1 MKEGLLH
8 KVKTDFLWVER
19 YRPTIVE
26 DCILPDSIKNVFK
39 GFVSQ
44 KEIPNLLLSG
54 SAGVGKTTI
63 AKALC
68 DEIGASY
75 IMING
80 SDEGRF
86 LDTVRNRIRTF
97 ASTVSLTSGAS
108 HKVVIIDEADNT
120 TNDVQLSLRSAV
132 EEFHSNCRFIFTCN
146 FINKIIEPL
155 HSRCTVVDF
164 RVKNGQSVALQGQFF
179 ERLRG
184 ILKTENVKFEDKV
197 LAKLIKRYY
206 PDWRRL
212 INECQR
218 YSAAGSIDAAI
229 LVDVADTNF
238 ESLLVA
244 LKQKDFKTVKG
255 WVVQHMD
262 TDPTTIFRKI
272 YDSTYTVLKPASNP
286 EAVLIIARY
295 MKDATIVADNEIN
308 LLACL
313 TEIMMSCEFK

>member
-1 MKEGLLH
+1 MNN
-8 KVKTDFLWVER
+8 DFLWVEK
-19 YRPTIVE
+19 YRPSIVE
-26 DCILPDSIKNVFK
+26 DCILPDSIKNVFQ
-39 GFVSQ
+39 GFVDQ
-44 KEIPNLLLSG
+44 RELPNLLLTG

-68 DEIGASY
+68 DEIKASY
-75 IMING
+75 IIING

-120 TNDVQLSLRSAV
+120 TNDAQLSLRAAV

-146 FINKIIEPL
+146 FINRIIEPL

-164 RVKNGQSVALQGQFF
+164 RVNNGKSVELQGQFF
-179 ERLRG
+179 ERLRW
-184 ILKTENVKFEDKV
+184 ILKNEEVKFEDKV

-218 YSAAGSIDAAI
+218 YSATGSIDAAI
-229 LVDVADTNF
+229 LVDVSDTNF

-244 LKQKDFKTVKG
+244 LKKKDFKNVKV
-255 WVVQHMD
+255 WVVQHLD
-262 TDPTTIFRKI
+262 NDPSMVMRKI
-272 YDSTYTVLKPASNP
+272 YDSLYGVLQPTSIP
-286 EAVLIIARY
+286 EAVLIIAKY
-295 MKDATIVADNEIN
+295 MKDITIVPDQEIN
-308 LLACL
+308 MLACL

>member
-1 MKEGLLH
+1 M
-8 KVKTDFLWVER
+8 
-19 YRPTIVE
+19 
-26 DCILPDSIKNVFK
+26 
-39 GFVSQ
+39 
-44 KEIPNLLLSG
+44 LSG

-164 RVKNGQSVALQGQFF
+164 RVKNGQSVSLQGQFF
-179 ERLRG
+179 ERLRT
-184 ILKTENVKFEDKV
+184 ILKTEDVKFEDKV
-197 LAKLIKRYY
+197 LAKLIRRYY

-218 YSAAGSIDAAI
+218 YSASGSINAAI
-229 LVDVADTNF
+229 LVDVADVNLD
-238 ESLLVA
+238 SLLTA

-255 WVVQHMD
+255 WVVQHID
-262 TDPTTIFRKI
+262 NDPSMVMRKV
-272 YDSTYTVLKPASNP
+272 YDSLYGFLKPNSIP
-286 EAVLIIARY
+286 EAVLIIAKY
-295 MKDATIVADNEIN
+295 MKDITVVPDQEIN
-308 LLACL
+308 MLACL

>member
-1 MKEGLLH
+1 MSKE
-8 KVKTDFLWVER
+8 FLWVEK
-19 YRPTIVE
+19 YRPAIVE
-26 DCILPDSIKNVFK
+26 DCILPESIKKVFQ
-39 GFVSQ
+39 GFVEQ
-44 KEIPNLLLSG
+44 KELPNLLLSG

-164 RVKNGQSVALQGQFF
+164 RVKNGQSVTLQGQFF

-184 ILKTENVKFEDKV
+184 ILKKEDVQFEDKV
-197 LAKLIKRYY
+197 LAKLITRYY

-218 YSAAGSIDAAI
+218 YSANGAIDAAI
-229 LVDVADTNF
+229 LVDVADVNLDN
-238 ESLLVA
+238 LLTA
-244 LKQKDFKTVKG
+244 LTKKDFKTVKG
-255 WVVQHMD
+255 WVVQHID
-262 TDPTTIFRKI
+262 NDPSMVMRKV
-272 YDSTYTVLKPASNP
+272 YDSLYDVLKPASIP
-286 EAVLIIARY
+286 EAVLIIAKY
-295 MKDATIVADNEIN
+295 MRDITIVPDQEIN
-308 LLACL
+308 MLACL
-313 TEIMMSCEFK
+313 TEIMMSCEFR

>member
-1 MKEGLLH
+1 MSKE
-8 KVKTDFLWVER
+8 FLWVEK
-19 YRPTIVE
+19 YRPSVVK
-26 DCILPDSIKNVFK
+26 DCILPDTTRKVFQ
-39 GFVSQ
+39 GFVEQ
-44 KEIPNLLLSG
+44 GELPNLLLSG
-54 SAGVGKTTI
+54 TAGVGKTTI
-63 AKALC
+63 AKAMC

-75 IMING
+75 IIING

-86 LDTVRNRIRTF
+86 LDTVRNRVRQF
-97 ASTVSLTSGAS
+97 ATTVSLTSGAS

-120 TNDVQLSLRSAV
+120 TNDVQLSLRTAV

-164 RVKNGQSVALQGQFF
+164 RIKPEQATQLQGEFF
-179 ERLRG
+179 KRLRS
-184 ILKTENVKFEDKV
+184 ILTSEKVEYDDRV

-218 YSAAGSIDAAI
+218 YAATGPITSAI
-229 LVDVADTNF
+229 LVDVADVNLDALLS
-238 ESLLVA
+238 SL
-244 LKQKDFKTVKG
+244 KKKEFTTVKS

-262 TDPTTIFRKI
+262 NDPTMVMRKI
-272 YDSTYTVLKPASNP
+272 YDSLYGVLKPSSIP
-286 EAVLIIARY
+286 EAVLIIAKY
-295 MKDATIVADNEIN
+295 MNSIPIVPDQEVN

-313 TEIMMSCEFK
+313 TEVMMSCEFK

>member
-1 MKEGLLH
+1 MNK
-8 KVKTDFLWVER
+8 DFLWVEK

-26 DCILPDSIKNVFK
+26 DCILPDSIKKVFH
-39 GFVSQ
+39 GFVFQ
-44 KEIPNLLLSG
+44 RELPNLLLSG

-68 DEIGASY
+68 EEIGASY

-164 RVKNGQSVALQGQFF
+164 RVKNGQKLELQKQFF
-179 ERLRG
+179 DRLRW
-184 ILKTENVKFEDKV
+184 ILKNEEVKFEDKV
-197 LAKLIKRYY
+197 VAKLISRYY
-206 PDWRRL
+206 PDYRRL

-218 YSAAGSIDAAI
+218 YAANGAIDSAI
-229 LVDVADTNF
+229 LVDVADVNF
-238 ESLLVA
+238 DHLLTA
-244 LKQKDFKTVKG
+244 LKQKDFKTVKT

-262 TDPTTIFRKI
+262 NDPSMIMRKI
-272 YDSTYTVLKPASNP
+272 YDNLYDVLKPASIP
-286 EAVLIIARY
+286 EAVLVIAKY
-295 MKDATIVADNEIN
+295 MRDISNVPDQEIN
-308 LLACL
+308 MLACL
-313 TEIMMSCEFK
+313 TEIMMTCEFL

>member
-1 MKEGLLH
+1 M
-8 KVKTDFLWVER
+8 
-19 YRPTIVE
+19 
-26 DCILPDSIKNVFK
+26 
-39 GFVSQ
+39 
-44 KEIPNLLLSG
+44 
-54 SAGVGKTTI
+54 
-63 AKALC
+63 C

-75 IMING
+75 IVING

-86 LDTVRNRIRTF
+86 LDTVRNRVRQF
-97 ASTVSLTSGAS
+97 ATTVSLTSGAS

-120 TNDVQLSLRSAV
+120 TNDVQLSLRTAV

-164 RVKNGQSVALQGQFF
+164 RIKPEQATQLQGEFF
-179 ERLRG
+179 KRLRS
-184 ILKTENVKFEDKV
+184 ILTSEKVEYDDRV

-218 YSAAGSIDAAI
+218 YAATGSITSAI
-229 LVDVADTNF
+229 LVDVADVNLDALLS
-238 ESLLVA
+238 SL
-244 LKQKDFKTVKG
+244 KKKEFTTVKS

-262 TDPTTIFRKI
+262 NDPTMVMRKI
-272 YDSTYTVLKPASNP
+272 YDSLYGVLKPSSIP
-286 EAVLIIARY
+286 EAVLIIAKY
-295 MKDATIVADNEIN
+295 MNSIPIVPDQEVN

-313 TEIMMSCEFK
+313 TEVMMSCEFK

>member
-1 MKEGLLH
+1 MNN
-8 KVKTDFLWVER
+8 DFLWVEK

-26 DCILPDSIKNVFK
+26 DCILPDSIKNVFQ
-39 GFVSQ
+39 GFVDQ
-44 KEIPNLLLSG
+44 KELPNLLLTG

-75 IMING
+75 IIING

-120 TNDVQLSLRSAV
+120 TNDVQLSLRAAV

-146 FINKIIEPL
+146 FINRIIEPL

-164 RVKNGQSVALQGQFF
+164 RVNNGKSVALQGQFF
-179 ERLRG
+179 DRLRW
-184 ILKTENVKFEDKV
+184 ILKNEEVKFEDKV

-244 LKQKDFKTVKG
+244 LKQKDFKTVKV
-255 WVVQHMD
+255 WVVQHLD
-262 TDPTTIFRKI
+262 NDPSMVMRKI
-272 YDSTYTVLKPASNP
+272 YDSLYGVLKPASIP
-286 EAVLIIARY
+286 EAVLIIAKY
-295 MKDATIVADNEIN
+295 MKDITIVPDQEIN
-308 LLACL
+308 MLACL

>member
-1 MKEGLLH
+1 MSKE
-8 KVKTDFLWVER
+8 FLWVEK
-19 YRPTIVE
+19 YRPNIVE
-26 DCILPDSIKNVFK
+26 DCILPASTKEVFQ
-39 GFVSQ
+39 GFVDQ
-44 KEIPNLLLSG
+44 GELPNLLLSG
-54 SAGVGKTTI
+54 TAGVGKTTV

-68 DEIGASY
+68 DQIGASY
-75 IMING
+75 IVING

-86 LDTVRNRIRTF
+86 LDTVRNRIRQF

-120 TNDVQLSLRSAV
+120 TNDVQLSLRTAV

-155 HSRCTVVDF
+155 HSRCTVIDF
-164 RVKNGQSVALQGQFF
+164 RIKPEQAVKLQGEFF
-179 ERLRG
+179 TR
-184 ILKTENVKFEDKV
+184 LKTILTHEEVEYEDKV
-197 LAKLIKRYY
+197 IAKLVKRYY

-218 YSAAGSIDAAI
+218 YAATGSISSAI
-229 LVDVADTNF
+229 LVDVADVNMD
-238 ESLLVA
+238 SLLSSM
-244 LKQKDFKTVKG
+244 KRKEFTNVKN

-262 TDPTTIFRKI
+262 NDPTMVMRKI
-272 YDSTYTVLKPASNP
+272 YDSMYGVLKPSSIP
-286 EAVLIIARY
+286 EVVLIIAKY
-295 MKDATIVADNEIN
+295 MNSIPIVPDQEIN

>member
-1 MKEGLLH
+1 MTKN
-8 KVKTDFLWVER
+8 DFLWVER
-19 YRPTIVE
+19 YRPTNVE

-68 DEIGASY
+68 DEINASY

-164 RVKNGQSVALQGQFF
+164 RVKNGQSVQLQGQFF
-179 ERLRG
+179 ERLRT

-197 LAKLIKRYY
+197 LAKLIRRYY
-206 PDWRRL
+206 PDWRRT

-218 YSAAGSIDAAI
+218 YAANGSIDSAI
-229 LVDVADTNF
+229 LVDVADVNLD
-238 ESLLVA
+238 SLLTA

-255 WVVQHMD
+255 WVVQHID
-262 TDPTTIFRKI
+262 NDPTMVMRKV
-272 YDSTYTVLKPASNP
+272 YDSLYDVLKPTSIP
-286 EAVLIIARY
+286 EAVLIIAKY
-295 MKDATIVADNEIN
+295 MKDITVVPDQEIN
-308 LLACL
+308 MLACL